1 MHPIERS
8 KAFCEDYGLSIPIVM
23 APMAGA
29 CPAKLAA
36 SVSNAGGMGSCG
48 ALLLNPEQISSW
60 TEQFR
65 AESNGAF
72 MLNNWIPD
80 PAPERNKQNEDAVRQ
95 FLNQFGP
102 EVAVDAADAAPL
114 SFEDQCNA
122 MLEARPHVISSIMG
136 LYSTEFVAQMKAL
149 DIKWFATVTSLTEA
163 LMAAEAGADALVVQG
178 SESGGHRGNFV
189 SSYDQSAGLMSLIP
203 VIADAVNIPLIATGG
218 ISDSR
223 TISAALILGASAV
236 QMGTGLLR
244 TPEAA
249 IAPAWADAI
258 GKSRPEDTIITTS
271 FSGKPGRA
279 VRNAYTDAS
288 HSANTPEP
296 APYPIQRALTQAM
309 RTKATKENNIEAM
322 QAWAGQSAI
331 LSKDTDAQ
339 DLITQMWDEV
349 TSLMK

>member
-1 MHPIERS
+1 M
-8 KAFCEDYGLSIPIVM
+8 
-23 APMAGA
+23 
-29 CPAKLAA
+29 LAA
-36 SVSNAGGMGSCG
+36 WDLVVRSC
-48 ALLLNPEQISSW
+48 LMLNRDLNLDRTI
-60 TEQFR
+60 R

-72 MLNNWIPD
+72 MLNNWILT
-80 PAPERNKQNEDAVRQ
+80 QHLNETSKMKMLFGI
-95 FLNQFGP
+95 FLSQFGP
-102 EVAVDAADAAPL
+102 EVAADAADAVRSL
-114 SFEDQCNA
+114 SFEDQCHA

-136 LYSTEFVAQMKAL
+136 LYSPEFVAQMKAL

-178 SESGGHRGNFV
+178 SESGGHRGNFA

-249 IAPAWADAI
+249 IAPAWAEAI
-258 GKSRPEDTIITTS
+258 GKTRPEDTIITTS

-279 VRNAYTDAS
+279 VRNAYTVAS
-288 HSANTPEP
+288 HDANTPDP

-309 RTKATKENNIEAM
+309 RTC
-322 QAWAGQSAI
+322 
-331 LSKDTDAQ
+331 
-339 DLITQMWDEV
+339 
-349 TSLMK
+349 

>member
-8 KAFCEDYGLSIPIVM
+8 KAFCTEYGLTVPIVM

-48 ALLLNPEQISSW
+48 ALLLNAEQISTW

-80 PAPERNKQNEDAVRQ
+80 PAPERNKQHEDNVRQ
-95 FLNQFGP
+95 FLGQFGP
-102 EVAVDAADAAPL
+102 EVAADAADTVPL
-114 SFEDQCNA
+114 SFDDQCRA

-136 LYSTEFVAQMKAL
+136 LYSPEFVAQMKAL

-178 SESGGHRGNFV
+178 SESGGHRGNFA

-203 VIADAVNIPLIATGG
+203 VIADAVKIPLIATGG
-218 ISDSR
+218 ISESR

-258 GKSRPEDTIITTS
+258 GNTRPEDTIITTS

-288 HSANTPEP
+288 HDARTPDP

-309 RTKATKENNIEAM
+309 RTQATKENNIETM
-322 QAWAGQSAI
+322 QAWAGQSAL
-331 LSKDTDAQ
+331 LSKNMVAQ
-339 DLITQMWDEV
+339 DLISQMWDEV
-349 TSLMK
+349 TSLLK

>member
-8 KAFCEDYGLSIPIVM
+8 KIFCADYGLTVPVVM

-80 PAPERNKQNEDAVRQ
+80 PEPERDKQQEESIRQ
-95 FLNQFGP
+95 FLGQFGP
-102 EVAVDAADAAPL
+102 EIAGDVVDAAPL
-114 SFEDQCNA
+114 SFDDQCQA

-136 LYSTEFVAQMKAL
+136 LYSPEFVSQMKAL

-163 LMAAEAGADALVVQG
+163 ILAEEAGADALVVQG

-258 GKSRPEDTIITTS
+258 GKTRPEDTIITTS

-279 VRNAYTDAS
+279 VRNAYTNAS
-288 HSANTPEP
+288 HDANTPDP

-309 RTKATKENNIEAM
+309 RTQATKENNIEAM
-322 QAWAGQSAI
+322 QAWAGQSAL
-331 LSKDTDAQ
+331 LSKDKDAQ
-339 DLITQMWDEV
+339 DLIIQIWDEV